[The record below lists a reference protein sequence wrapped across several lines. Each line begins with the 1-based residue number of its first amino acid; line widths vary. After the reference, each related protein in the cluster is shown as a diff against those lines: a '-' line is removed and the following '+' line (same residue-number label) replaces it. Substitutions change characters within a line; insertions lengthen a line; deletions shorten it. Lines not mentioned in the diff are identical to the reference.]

1 MASRALRG
9 WQTRSRKVLD
19 ELEAA
24 HAVVGGARRARA
36 FARQQINQAYVVL
49 LASQFQRFC
58 RDLYNESADHLTNQ
72 PAHGPLN
79 LILRNLLTTG
89 NKLDRGNANVGNI
102 GSDFEKLGVEFW
114 DTVRNRAR
122 TNPDRQRKLDEMNNW
137 RNAVAHQDFTR
148 VGDGKKETVTIT
160 QVRAWRSAC
169 NALAVEFDEV
179 MRVYLQSVFG
189 VRPW

>member
-1 MASRALRG
+1 M
-9 WQTRSRKVLD
+9 LD